1 MNLPSIILI
10 VLDTARAKSF
20 SCYDYKRNTTPNI
33 DIMGKKN
40 VLFENAYAPASWTL
54 PSHASMFTGLF
65 PIEIPSQIG
74 DLSSCEEILTL
85 PRILKR
91 IGYYTA
97 GISSNY
103 LISDTFGF
111 RRGFDRF
118 FKVWQLFNSPH
129 DIFYIKRRIRKDLFS
144 AVKHVIKGLSKDNP
158 LVELANL
165 LYRKYYSDVIHNSIR
180 ATEKATIILQKQ
192 LYSIKNSQVPG
203 FLFINYMCTH
213 NDYNP
218 PAYDRRLFINE
229 GEKRKA
235 SQDAIGY
242 YMGENH
248 LDVEDFIYLTKLY
261 DAELHYVDRNVGQIF
276 DALEESKLSDNTMV
290 IVTSDHGEHI
300 GEHNHINHL
309 FSVYQEIIHVPL
321 IIKYPG
327 DSLNARRE
335 EKYISLKDLV
345 YLIDEVLNGKLAK
358 YLQGEPLRNRQYI
371 ISSMN
376 CQTAHLNISSD
387 AGNKHEKLDRS
398 LLLDKFAVISD
409 GYKLIKS
416 TNNEIEFYNIKKDPT
431 EENNL
436 AKCANMALQKQ
447 SLAVTLDNWLNK
459 YSGRKRAWEK
469 EISREVIRNLE
480 ALGYM

>member
-1 MNLPSIILI
+1 
-10 VLDTARAKSF
+10 
-20 SCYDYKRNTTPNI
+20 
-33 DIMGKKN
+33 MGKKN

-165 LYRKYYSDVIHNSIR
+165 LYRKYYSDVIRNSIR
-180 ATEKATIILQKQ
+180 TAEKATIILQKQ